1 MFLSPLRALT
11 TILSCF
17 CFTCNEQFF
26 PTKWH
31 WERCGWSS
39 WPRKDKFFHYKSYLV
54 LRLRE
59 IVLEVFNLC
68 LWCLFLSIKLM
79 RQPTWST
86 HKRGLIF
93 ECEREMK
100 FFPTGMKMNQQN
112 DLAMKKKKKNKSNYQ
127 FKCVK
132 SVVSQR
138 QVPFASTPV
147 PFASTPQTL
156 SRLIWTRLMHFQES
170 LV

>member
-68 LWCLFLSIKLM
+68 LRCLFLSIKLM

-112 DLAMKKKKKNKSNYQ
+112 DLAMKKKIKIKAITSL
-127 FKCVK
+127 
-132 SVVSQR
+132 SVSSQLFLR
-138 QVPFASTPV
+138 DRCHLQAHQCHLQ
-147 PFASTPQTL
+147 AHL
-156 SRLIWTRLMHFQES
+156 KLCLD
-170 LV
+170 